1 MRESIYSRVSLLTL
15 PLLAL
20 LLLGCAVTETSR
32 FYILEPLTGADA
44 VIEAPE
50 VRAGL
55 SVKVGPLTLPEYLN
69 RPQIVTRAGKNELS
83 LSEFD
88 RWAEPLQDNI
98 SLVLIENLR
107 TLLSSEG
114 FYITSWKDSS
124 QGDYRL
130 RVDII
135 RFDVTTA
142 GKAKLVTRWSLA
154 KRDKG
159 ASAPVTR
166 TSTINASSNASS
178 EGTGYKSMVS
188 ALNQTL
194 AEFSSE
200 IAGALRALPR

>member
-15 PLLAL
+15 PLLAF
-20 LLLGCAVTETSR
+20 LLLGCAVTEPSR
-32 FYILEPLTGADA
+32 FYILEPLTGVDS
-44 VIEAPE
+44 VTEAPE

-55 SVKVGPLTLPEYLN
+55 SIEVGPLILPEYLN

-114 FYITSWKDSS
+114 FSITSWKDSPH
-124 QGDYRL
+124 GDYRL
-130 RVDII
+130 KVDII
-135 RFDVTTA
+135 RFDVTAT
-142 GKAKLVTRWSLA
+142 GKAKLVTRWSIA
-154 KRDKG
+154 GRGKG
-159 ASAPVTR
+159 ALTPVTR
-166 TSTINASSNASS
+166 TSTINASS
-178 EGTGYKSMVS
+178 EGTGYKTMVS

-200 IAGALRALPR
+200 IAGALRTLPR